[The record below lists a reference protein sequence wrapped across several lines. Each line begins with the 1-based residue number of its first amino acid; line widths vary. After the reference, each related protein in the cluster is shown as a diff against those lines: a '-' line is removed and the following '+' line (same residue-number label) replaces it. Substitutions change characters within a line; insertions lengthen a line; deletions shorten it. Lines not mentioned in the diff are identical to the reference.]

1 MAIGNMGY
9 LVFSVKDVPA
19 WKSYMTNMLGMVE
32 VDGSDHSALYRMD
45 SV

>member
-1 MAIGNMGY
+1 
-9 LVFSVKDVPA
+9 
-19 WKSYMTNMLGMVE
+19 MTNMLGMVE